1 MAKILVVEDEGI
13 VSLDIE
19 NRLIRMGHD
28 VTGIADSSDS
38 ALELVRRETPDLVL
52 MDIHI
57 HGDVDGIETA
67 ARLRREVDVP
77 VVFLTAY
84 SDEKTMQRAKATAP
98 FAYVLKPFKD
108 RELNSTIEI
117 ALYRHSIEKEM
128 LAAREELEV
137 RVNERTAELAQVNEQ
152 LRKEIAEHQR
162 DNQAKI
168 LLEEQLRQSQKMEVL
183 GQLAGGIAHD
193 FNNMLTIIKGYSEL
207 VLSTIS
213 QEEPFFGDIK
223 AIHDAGERAAALT
236 SKLLTFGRRQPLES
250 TTFDVNSAIRA
261 AQDMLQRVIGEHV
274 VIDVQ
279 LHPTSLFVHADSSF
293 FDQILVNLSVNAR
306 DAMPQ
311 GGQISIRTEQCT
323 IDAPLTNRFVHLDPG
338 SYVLLIIGDTGTGMD
353 DATLNRIFEPFFTT
367 KGRGKGTG
375 LGLAMVYSVV
385 TQSGGQIDVL
395 SKANEGTTFT
405 IYLPL
410 SEATPPDELV
420 YTDAPSANGEKKNG
434 TIMVVEDEDIV
445 RSLARRVLGDYGFDV
460 LEASRG
466 DEALALAELHTGAID
481 LLLTDVVMPEMNGP
495 QLVQHMIKQR
505 PAIRTIY
512 MSGFTNSELLRHG
525 VEGDDIAFL
534 QKPFSP
540 QGLIDQVNATLSA

>member
-1 MAKILVVEDEGI
+1 MANILVVEDEGI

-19 NRLIRMGHD
+19 NRLLRMGYG

-38 ALELVRRETPDLVL
+38 ALELARKDPPDLVL

-67 ARLRREVDVP
+67 ARMRSEVDVP

-84 SDEKTMQRAKATAP
+84 SDEKTMERAKATAP

-117 ALYRHSIEKEM
+117 ALYRHSVERE
-128 LAAREELEV
+128 LRTAREELEE

-152 LRKEIAEHQR
+152 LRREIAEHKR
-162 DNQAKI
+162 DNQDKN
-168 LLEEQLRQSQKMEVL
+168 LLEEQLRQSQKMDVL
-183 GQLAGGIAHD
+183 GQLAGGVAHD

-213 QEEPFFGDIK
+213 QEEPFYDDIR
-223 AIHDAGERAAALT
+223 AIRDAGERAAALT
-236 SKLLTFGRRQPLES
+236 SKLLTFGRRQPLEA
-250 TTFDVNSAIRA
+250 TTFDLNSAVSA

-274 VIDVQ
+274 LIDVQ
-279 LHPTSLFVHADSSF
+279 LHPTSLFVHTDSGL

-311 GGQISIRTEQCT
+311 GGQIAIRTEQLAL
-323 IDAPLTNRFVHLDPG
+323 DAPLTNRFVHLEPG
-338 SYVLLIIGDTGTGMD
+338 TYVLLSVGDTGTGMD
-353 DATLNRIFEPFFTT
+353 DGTLNRIFEPFFTT

-385 TQSGGQIDVL
+385 KQSGGQIDVH
-395 SKANEGTTFT
+395 SKPNEGTTFT

-410 SEATPPDELV
+410 SEISPPDDLLDA
-420 YTDAPSANGEKKNG
+420 DAPSTHGGQKNG
-434 TIMVVEDEDIV
+434 TVMVVEDEDIV
-445 RSLARRVLGDYGFDV
+445 RNLARRVLGDHGFDV

-466 DEALALAELHTGAID
+466 DEALALSELHNGTID

-495 QLVQHMIKQR
+495 ELAQHLSKQR
-505 PAIRTIY
+505 PAMRTIY
-512 MSGFTNSELLRHG
+512 MSGYTQSELLRHG
-525 VEGDDIAFL
+525 VEEDNVIFL

-540 QGLIDQVNATLSA
+540 QGLIDKVNTTLST